1 LVIAAYRRATG
12 GGGLP
17 PLLINSIDVHRV
29 LRAAEHDLTALV
41 EYLVEELH
49 RLENAGA
56 ALGLMAASTPHV
68 VFDTV
73 AHRMSIPL
81 LSIVEA
87 TVQHIK
93 FGRLRRLALFSTRF
107 TMQGGFYQ
115 AAFAKDGIGVIVPRA
130 DEQAWSHDAYVSE
143 LVNGRFLVSTRDRL
157 LEIVR
162 VMALRDCIDGVI
174 LAGTELPLLF
184 SDAPA
189 AEVPLLDTAHVHAQA
204 AANRLWRP
212 SPEHE

>member
-1 LVIAAYRRATG
+1 LVIAADRRATG
-12 GGGLP
+12 GDGLP
-17 PLLINSIDVHRV
+17 PLVINSIDVHRV
-29 LRAAEHDLTALV
+29 LRLAEHDPTALA

-56 ALGLMAASTPHV
+56 ALGLIAANTPHV
-68 VFDTV
+68 VFDAV

-87 TVQHIK
+87 TFQHVK
-93 FGRLRRLALFSTRF
+93 AARLRRVALFGTRF

-115 AAFAKDGIGVIVPRA
+115 TAFAKDGIAVIVPRA
-130 DEQAWSHDAYVSE
+130 DEQAWIHDAYVRE
-143 LVNGRFLVSTRDRL
+143 LVNGRFLASTRDRL

-162 VMALRDCIDGVI
+162 VMALRDRIDGVI

-189 AEVPLLDTAHVHAQA
+189 AEVPLLDTAHIHAQA
-204 AANRLWRP
+204 AADRLWRP
-212 SPEHE
+212 SPEHK